1 MQKVV
6 SPTVVGDG
14 NFEVLR
20 TESGFRV
27 SIQRDDG
34 SIIGVEAAQ
43 GSEQDAKDRL
53 LDLAEND
60 QEEDRINAAFA
71 APWTQA

>member
-6 SPTVVGDG
+6 GPTVVGDG

-34 SIIGVEAAQ
+34 SIIGIEAAQ

-53 LDLAEND
+53 LELADGD
-60 QEEDRINAAFA
+60 QEADRIEAAFA
-71 APWTQA
+71 APWTRA

>member
-6 SPTVVGDG
+6 GPTVVGDG

-27 SIQRDDG
+27 SIARKDG
-34 SIIGVEAAQ
+34 SILGVEAVQ
-43 GSEQDAKDRL
+43 GSEQDAKDTL
-53 LDLAEND
+53 LDLAKGK
-60 QEEDRINAAFA
+60 EEKDRVEAAFA